1 MQAFILEKI
10 TNDYRLKTALIANP
24 VVAVMK
30 FAEWIKQMPK
40 KQDRQVAFRDANVT
54 VANVVVPHMS
64 IPVWALIKFPAGGS
78 SPSMVFYNSELENS
92 WRNKTLEDL
101 KSTDLLGGFRA
112 ACFFN
117 MQTLSVTEGF
127 SKEQPESREEK

>member
-10 TNDYRLKTALIANP
+10 TSDYKLKTKLIANP

-30 FAEWIKQMPK
+30 FAEWIKKMPEE
-40 KQDRQVAFRDANVT
+40 QDRQVAFRDANVT

-64 IPVWALIKFPAGGS
+64 TPLWALIKFPAGNG
-78 SPSMVFYNSELENS
+78 SPSVVFYNSELEDS
-92 WRNKTLEDL
+92 WRSKTLEDL
-101 KSTDLLGGFRA
+101 KSSDLLGGFRA

-117 MQTLSVTEGF
+117 MQTSGVTEGF
-127 SKEQPESREEK
+127 SKE